1 MKNGKNCNKKKE
13 GINMSKLSV
22 NEANV
27 AVKESVLSALFEDG
41 LNAVET
47 VQIDSYKWVI
57 PVEVDGE
64 QRFATVTL
72 TANKAD
78 YDESNLAEDAEKY
91 AEKVAKAQEREAD
104 RAAKR
109 AEKEAKAAAKAE

>member
-1 MKNGKNCNKKKE
+1 
-13 GINMSKLSV
+13 MSMSV

-47 VQIDSYKWVI
+47 VQVDSYKWVI

-78 YDESNLAEDAEKY
+78 YDESNLNEDAEKY
-91 AEKVAKAQEREAD
+91 AEKVAKAKEREES
-104 RAAKR
+104 R
-109 AEKEAKAAAKAE
+109 AKAKAKAEKSAE

>member
-1 MKNGKNCNKKKE
+1 
-13 GINMSKLSV
+13 MSTMSV
-22 NEANV
+22 TEMNV

-47 VQIDSYKWVI
+47 VQVDSYKWVI

-91 AEKVAKAQEREAD
+91 AEKVAKAKERETE

-109 AEKEAKAAAKAE
+109 AAKKSAE

>member
-1 MKNGKNCNKKKE
+1 
-13 GINMSKLSV
+13 MSTMSV
-22 NEANV
+22 TEMNV

-47 VQIDSYKWVI
+47 VQVDSYKWVI

-91 AEKVAKAQEREAD
+91 AEKVAKAKERKTE

-109 AEKEAKAAAKAE
+109 AAKKSAE

>member
-1 MKNGKNCNKKKE
+1 
-13 GINMSKLSV
+13 MSMSV
-22 NEANV
+22 NEANA

-47 VQIDSYKWVI
+47 VQIESYKWVI

-78 YDESNLAEDAEKY
+78 YDESNLADDAAKY

>member
-1 MKNGKNCNKKKE
+1 
-13 GINMSKLSV
+13 MSTMSV
-22 NEANV
+22 TEANV
-27 AVKESVLSALFEDG
+27 AVKEAVVPAMFENG
-41 LNAVET
+41 LNSVEF

-57 PVEVDGE
+57 PVELEGE

-78 YDESNLAEDAEKY
+78 YDESNLNEDAEKY

-109 AEKEAKAAAKAE
+109 AEKAAKQNTDEE

>member
-1 MKNGKNCNKKKE
+1 
-13 GINMSKLSV
+13 MSEMSV
-22 NEANV
+22 TEMNV

-47 VQIDSYKWVI
+47 VQVDSYKWVI

-78 YDESNLAEDAEKY
+78 YDESNLADDAEKY
-91 AEKVAKAQEREAD
+91 AEKVAKAKNREAD
-104 RAAKR
+104 RLAKKTSKNSKS
-109 AEKEAKAAAKAE
+109 E

>member
-1 MKNGKNCNKKKE
+1 
-13 GINMSKLSV
+13 MSMSV

-41 LNAVET
+41 LNSTEC
-47 VQIDSYKWVI
+47 VQIDSYKWVV

-78 YDESNLAEDAEKY
+78 YDESNHSEDAEKY
-91 AEKVAKAQEREAD
+91 AQKVAAAEQREAD

-109 AEKEAKAAAKAE
+109 AEKAAKAAAKSEQE

>member
-1 MKNGKNCNKKKE
+1 MPSMSVMEMNK
-13 GINMSKLSV
+13 M
-22 NEANV
+22 
-27 AVKESVLSALFEDG
+27 VKESVLSALFEDG

-47 VQIDSYKWVI
+47 VQVDSYKWVI

-64 QRFATVTL
+64 QRFTTVTL

-78 YDESNLAEDAEKY
+78 YDESNLADDAEKY
-91 AEKVAKAQEREAD
+91 AEKVANAKQREID

-109 AEKEAKAAAKAE
+109 AEKAAKAAAKAEQE

>member
-1 MKNGKNCNKKKE
+1 
-13 GINMSKLSV
+13 MSTMSV
-22 NEANV
+22 TEMNV

-47 VQIDSYKWVI
+47 VQVDSYKWVI

-91 AEKVAKAQEREAD
+91 AEKVAKAKEREAD

-109 AEKEAKAAAKAE
+109 AAKKSAE

>member
-1 MKNGKNCNKKKE
+1 
-13 GINMSKLSV
+13 MSMSV
-22 NEANV
+22 TEANV

-78 YDESNLAEDAEKY
+78 YDESNLAYDAQKY
-91 AEKVAKAQEREAD
+91 VEKVAAAEEREAE

-109 AEKEAKAAAKAE
+109 AAKAATKAD

>member
-1 MKNGKNCNKKKE
+1 
-13 GINMSKLSV
+13 MSTMSV
-22 NEANV
+22 TEMNV

-47 VQIDSYKWVI
+47 VQVDSYKWVI

-91 AEKVAKAQEREAD
+91 AEKVAKAKEREAE

-109 AEKEAKAAAKAE
+109 AAKKSAE

>member
-1 MKNGKNCNKKKE
+1 
-13 GINMSKLSV
+13 MSTLTV
-22 NEANV
+22 TEANV

-47 VQIDSYKWVI
+47 VQVDSYKWVI

-78 YDESNLAEDAEKY
+78 YDESNLNEDAEKY
-91 AEKVAKAQEREAD
+91 AEKVAKAKEREES
-104 RAAKR
+104 RAK
-109 AEKEAKAAAKAE
+109 AKAEKSAE

>member
-1 MKNGKNCNKKKE
+1 
-13 GINMSKLSV
+13 MSTMSV
-22 NEANV
+22 TEMNV

-41 LNAVET
+41 LNATEF
-47 VQIDSYKWVI
+47 VQVDSYKWVI

-64 QRFATVTL
+64 QRFATVSL

-91 AEKVAKAQEREAD
+91 AEKVAKAKEREAE

-109 AEKEAKAAAKAE
+109 AAKKSAE

>member
-1 MKNGKNCNKKKE
+1 MSMSVMEMNK
-13 GINMSKLSV
+13 M
-22 NEANV
+22 
-27 AVKESVLSALFEDG
+27 VKESVLSALFEDG

-47 VQIDSYKWVI
+47 VQVDSYKWII

-78 YDESNLAEDAEKY
+78 YDESNLAQDAEKY
-91 AEKVAKAQEREAD
+91 AEKVEKAQKREAD

-109 AEKEAKAAAKAE
+109 AEKEAAKAE

>member
-1 MKNGKNCNKKKE
+1 M
-13 GINMSKLSV
+13 SV

-41 LNAVET
+41 LNSTEF
-47 VQIDSYKWVI
+47 VQIDSYKWVV
-57 PVEVDGE
+57 PVEIDGE

-78 YDESNLAEDAEKY
+78 YDESNLAEDAERY
-91 AEKVAKAQEREAD
+91 AEKVAAAEEREAE

-109 AEKEAKAAAKAE
+109 AAKATAKAD

>member
-1 MKNGKNCNKKKE
+1 
-13 GINMSKLSV
+13 MSTMSV
-22 NEANV
+22 TEMNV

-47 VQIDSYKWVI
+47 VQVDSYKWVI

-91 AEKVAKAQEREAD
+91 AEKVANAKQREID
-104 RAAKR
+104 RAAKLTAKR
-109 AEKEAKAAAKAE
+109 VAKKSAE

>member
-1 MKNGKNCNKKKE
+1 
-13 GINMSKLSV
+13 MSMSV

-47 VQIDSYKWVI
+47 VQVDSYKWVI

-78 YDESNLAEDAEKY
+78 YDESNLADDAAKY
-91 AEKVAKAQEREAD
+91 AEKVANAKQREIDRAAH

>member
-1 MKNGKNCNKKKE
+1 
-13 GINMSKLSV
+13 MSTMSV
-22 NEANV
+22 TEMNV

-91 AEKVAKAQEREAD
+91 AEKVAKAKERETE

-109 AEKEAKAAAKAE
+109 AAKKSAE

>member
-1 MKNGKNCNKKKE
+1 
-13 GINMSKLSV
+13 MSMSV

-47 VQIDSYKWVI
+47 VQVDSYKWVI

-78 YDESNLAEDAEKY
+78 YDESNLADDAEKY
-91 AEKVAKAQEREAD
+91 AEKVANAKQREIDHAAK

>member
-1 MKNGKNCNKKKE
+1 
-13 GINMSKLSV
+13 MSMSV
-22 NEANV
+22 TEANV

-41 LNAVET
+41 LNSTEF
-47 VQIDSYKWVI
+47 VQIDSYKWVV
-57 PVEVDGE
+57 PVEIDGE

-91 AEKVAKAQEREAD
+91 AEKVAAAEQREAD

-109 AEKEAKAAAKAE
+109 AEKEAKAAAKAD

>member
-1 MKNGKNCNKKKE
+1 
-13 GINMSKLSV
+13 MSTMSV
-22 NEANV
+22 AEANV
-27 AVKESVLSALFEDG
+27 AVKETVMSALFEDG
-41 LNAVET
+41 LNSTEF

-57 PVEVDGE
+57 PVEIEGE

-78 YDESNLAEDAEKY
+78 YDESNLADDAAKY
-91 AEKVAKAQEREAD
+91 AEKVAAAQQREAD

-109 AEKEAKAAAKAE
+109 AEKEAKAAAKAA